1 MGAAPPFLTGAYSCS
16 PLASQGLGALLSAN
30 KDFLVDTLTWP
41 VVFGEEGFRG
51 SLWGLPISTVDWDA
65 AVSH

>member
-1 MGAAPPFLTGAYSCS
+1 MGAAPPFLTGAYPCS

-41 VVFGEEGFRG
+41 VVFGEEGVQRQFVG
-51 SLWGLPISTVDWDA
+51 P
-65 AVSH
+65 SH